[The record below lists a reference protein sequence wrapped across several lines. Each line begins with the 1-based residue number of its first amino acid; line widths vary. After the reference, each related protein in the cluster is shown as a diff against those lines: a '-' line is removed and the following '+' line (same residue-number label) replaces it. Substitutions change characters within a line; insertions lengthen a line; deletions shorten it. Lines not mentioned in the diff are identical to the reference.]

1 MKTKVMKYDWYSS
14 DEDNKKVRRDAAN
27 TFLSDVLDDPNGLGK
42 VVTGLEA
49 EKRIV
54 ARAEFDLRLQKTA
67 NGGELPPDVEVI
79 CIEADTRKMANL
91 IVFVLHKK
99 GAVIREP
106 ADQQATPPS
115 DELWRKRWVAAWAP
129 Y

>member
-1 MKTKVMKYDWYSS
+1 MKYDWYSANP
-14 DEDNKKVRRDAAN
+14 DNKKVRRDAAN

-42 VVTGLEA
+42 LVTGLEP

-67 NGGELPPDVEVI
+67 NGGELPPNVEVI
-79 CIEADTRKMANL
+79 CIEEDTHHMADL
-91 IVFVLHKK
+91 VIFVLHKK
-99 GAVIREP
+99 GATISETI
-106 ADQQATPPS
+106 DQQTTPRS
-115 DELWRKRWVAAWAP
+115 DDLWRKRWVAAWAP

>member
-1 MKTKVMKYDWYSS
+1 MKTKVMKYDWYSA
-14 DEDNKKVRRDAAN
+14 DEDNKKVRRAAAN
-27 TFLSDVLDDPNGLGK
+27 TFLSGVLDDPNGLGK
-42 VVTGLEA
+42 LVTGLEP

-67 NGGELPPDVEVI
+67 NGGQLPPNVDVI
-79 CIEADTRKMANL
+79 CIEADTHNMADL
-91 IVFVLHKK
+91 VVFVLHKK
-99 GAVIREP
+99 GSNELE
-106 ADQQATPPS
+106 

>member
-1 MKTKVMKYDWYSS
+1 MKYDWYSAN
-14 DEDNKKVRRDAAN
+14 ENNKNVRRDAAN
-27 TFLSDVLDDPNGLGK
+27 TFLSDVLNDPNGLGK
-42 VVTGLEA
+42 LVTGLEP

-67 NGGELPPDVEVI
+67 NGGELPPNVEVI
-79 CIEADTRKMANL
+79 CIDANTHKMADL
-91 IVFVLHKK
+91 VIFVLHKEK
-99 GAVIREP
+99 AVISETT
-106 ADQQATPPS
+106 DQQTTPPS

>member
-1 MKTKVMKYDWYSS
+1 MKYDWYSAN
-14 DEDNKKVRRDAAN
+14 ENNKNVRRDAAN
-27 TFLSDVLDDPNGLGK
+27 TFLSAVLNDPNGLGK
-42 VVTGLEA
+42 LVTGLEP

-67 NGGELPPDVEVI
+67 NGGELPPNVEVI
-79 CIEADTRKMANL
+79 CIDANTHKMADL
-91 IVFVLHKK
+91 VIFVLHKEK
-99 GAVIREP
+99 AVISETT
-106 ADQQATPPS
+106 DQQTTPPS